1 MASAPLESGISTPGL
16 KKALWCCWGAV
27 LIVPVAGLAM
37 NGGPCGGPDGVAGSI
52 VLLGVGLGCLALAG
66 TGILRVSRQFRSAQ
80 SDIRAWCVVSIVVAG
95 LASLAGTVFAL
106 LGGVALLNR

>member
-52 VLLGVGLGCLALAG
+52 VLLGV
-66 TGILRVSRQFRSAQ
+66 SRQFRSAQ

-95 LASLAGTVFAL
+95 LASLAGTVFTL